1 MNKMWVIFE
10 REYMERVKKKSF
22 LIATLLVPLILPAI
36 LGLALWLGSLE
47 SGEERIVQVVD
58 DSGLYQEGFDI
69 SGYTI
74 DVTGQPLDS
83 AMENLKNDEIFGVL
97 YIPKINIDNTEGI
110 IFESKKSPEL
120 TFTNKFKNPIK
131 AKIDSLKLIEYELDP
146 EIVAKLKTSIS
157 IETKT
162 MDDSG
167 KSKDSNQKV
176 SFFLGYGMAF
186 LMYMF
191 VIVYGNFIMQSVLN
205 EKTSKIVEVIVS
217 SVKPFQLMLGKVLA
231 NAAVAFTQF
240 AIWIVL
246 MVTITTVF
254 STIFGFEP
262 ASTSPEMT
270 EVLNEAANNKE
281 IQNTAQ
287 KFLEQV
293 YAIPWATII
302 SLFLFY
308 FLGGFLLFGALFAAV
323 GSAVDSIQEASQFV
337 VPITLPIIASIALM
351 AIVLQNPDG
360 NISVILTMIPFTSPV
375 LMMARTAYAIP
386 DWWQLGLSMLLLVGG
401 FLGTLWVAGR
411 IYRVGILMHGAKVNY
426 KVLVKWF
433 MTKQ

>member
-1 MNKMWVIFE
+1 
-10 REYMERVKKKSF
+10 
-22 LIATLLVPLILPAI
+22 
-36 LGLALWLGSLE
+36 
-47 SGEERIVQVVD
+47 
-58 DSGLYQEGFDI
+58 
-69 SGYTI
+69 
-74 DVTGQPLDS
+74 
-83 AMENLKNDEIFGVL
+83 
-97 YIPKINIDNTEGI
+97 
-110 IFESKKSPEL
+110 
-120 TFTNKFKNPIK
+120 
-131 AKIDSLKLIEYELDP
+131 
-146 EIVAKLKTSIS
+146 
-157 IETKT
+157 
-162 MDDSG
+162 
-167 KSKDSNQKV
+167 
-176 SFFLGYGMAF
+176 MAF